1 MCWWCRKPGF
11 EAQGLVMKQ
20 ELDRVLEEV
29 RSAWRFRWLALAAAS
44 IVAVI
49 GWIIVFTLPDR
60 YAADARVFVDTR
72 TALKPALQGLTTDQN
87 VDAQINYVRESLLA
101 GPQLEQIAK
110 ETGVLP
116 DPVPDERTRS
126 RILNL
131 LSDRIALTVV
141 SAGNQGDDR
150 GTAGTIYS
158 FHFTDASRDRALR
171 VVQTLLTT
179 FVEQTL
185 GGKRE
190 GSEHAQR
197 FLETQIK
204 DYEQRLSSAE
214 DRLAAFKKKNVGLMP
229 SEQGGYFAQLQ
240 SETDAAKKAETDLSI
255 ALSRRQELDKQLHS
269 DEAISAAGASIRLPG
284 ANGMSGG
291 NDTLSRIQQAQAK
304 LDELLLKFT
313 DQHPDVIAARA
324 TLDELKKRR
333 VVELASLRRGDA
345 SAIASSGAGNNPV
358 YQNIQLELNKEDVEI
373 AALRR
378 EWAQHQNTV
387 AELRARLNSAPQVE
401 AEFQQLNRDY
411 DVNKAQYAALLAS
424 YQKARL
430 GERADNAGSV
440 RFEVVLP
447 PTAPATPVWPRRA
460 MLLAGI
466 WAASMLL
473 GGGVAYG
480 LHILQPIV
488 SSVAAV
494 NELTRFPVLG
504 VVSVAFPTRQRR
516 EFRRD
521 MWRFS
526 AAMACLVGALVVALA
541 LNWAGARLTAHA
553 IRSLVTT

>member
-1 MCWWCRKPGF
+1 
-11 EAQGLVMKQ
+11 MKQ

-29 RSAWRFRWLALAAAS
+29 QSAWRFRWMALTAAS
-44 IVAVI
+44 IVSVI
-49 GWIIVFTLPDR
+49 GWSIVFTLPDR
-60 YAADARVFVDTR
+60 FAADARVFVDTR

-87 VDAQINYVRESLLA
+87 VDAQINYVRQSLLE

-116 DPVPDERTRS
+116 VPVSDERDRN
-126 RILNL
+126 RILAL

-141 SAGNQGDDR
+141 SAGSQGDER
-150 GTAGTIYS
+150 STAGTIYS
-158 FHFTDASRDRALR
+158 FHYTDASRDRALR
-171 VVQTLLTT
+171 VVAALLTT

-190 GSEHAQR
+190 GSEHAQK

-204 DYEQRLSSAE
+204 DYEQRLSAAE

-240 SETDAAKKAETDLSI
+240 NETDAAKKAETDLSI
-255 ALSRRQELDKQLHS
+255 AVSRRDELSNQLHS
-269 DEAISAAGASIRLPG
+269 DAAISAAGTSIPMPG
-284 ANGMSGG
+284 GRGMSSGS
-291 NDTLSRIQQAQAK
+291 DTLSRIQEAQAK

-313 DQHPDVIAARA
+313 DKHPDVIAARA
-324 TLDELKKRR
+324 TLDELKQRR

-345 SAIASSGAGNNPV
+345 SAVASSGAGNNPV

-378 EWAQHQNTV
+378 QLVQHQNTV
-387 AELRARLNSAPQVE
+387 AELRQRLNSAPQVE

-411 DVNKAQYAALLAS
+411 AVNKAQYTSLLES

-447 PTAPATPVWPRRA
+447 PTASATPVWPRRTA
-460 MLLAGI
+460 
-466 WAASMLL
+466 LL
-473 GGGVAYG
+473 GGIWLAAMVLGGALAYG
-480 LHILQPIV
+480 LHLLNPIV
-488 SSVAAV
+488 SSVVTV
-494 NELTRFPVLG
+494 NELTSFPVLG
-504 VVSVAFPTRQRR
+504 VVGVAFPSRQQL

-526 AAMACLVGALVVALA
+526 AAMASLVAALMVAFL
-541 LNWAGARLTAHA
+541 LNWAGSRLTVHA
-553 IRSLVTT
+553 IRSLVNT